1 MRVNTIH
8 NKLKLMK
15 KNHLIAVAIFAVT
28 FLLPF
33 RYAVLDVDS
42 AAHGFSV
49 FGVFFTGVGFLA
61 GFYFLVKNDPKGNHE
76 EGHSSH

>member
-1 MRVNTIH
+1 MK
-8 NKLKLMK
+8 NKL
-15 KNHLIAVAIFAVT
+15 IAFAILAVT

-42 AAHGFSV
+42 AAHGLSV

-61 GFYFLVKNDPKGNHE
+61 GFYFLIKDDLKGNHE
-76 EGHSSH
+76 EEHSSH